1 MTRPATA
8 PALEMRDITVRFGGI
23 VALNKVNL
31 TLAAGSVHAL
41 IGPNGAGKTTL
52 VSVLSGE
59 RRPNAG
65 TVSMDGADISGLSAL
80 RRARLGLTRTYQLTA
95 LFQGMTLR
103 ENLLLSLVA
112 RDGPALSLADI
123 FRRRDRA
130 RHADEVEAFLDRFAL
145 RAKAEAKPAALSH
158 GDRRRLEIAMAM
170 ASGPKVLLLD
180 EPLAGLSTA
189 DAEALVRSIADGI
202 KGQISILLIEH
213 DMDAVFQLS
222 DEITVMVNGTV
233 LASGSPEAIRASAE
247 VQAAYLSEE
256 DDF

>member
-1 MTRPATA
+1 MVQ

-31 TLAAGSVHAL
+31 TLAPGGVHAL

-59 RRPNAG
+59 RRPSQG
-65 TVSMDGADISGLSAL
+65 RVLLDGQDISGLSAL

-95 LFQGMTLR
+95 LFQNMSLR
-103 ENLLLSLVA
+103 DNLLLSLVA
-112 RDGPALSLADI
+112 RDRPRLSLADLA
-123 FRRRDRA
+123 RRRDPG
-130 RHADEVEAFLDRFAL
+130 RHAAEVDAFLARFAL
-145 RAKAEAKPAALSH
+145 EDKAAARPAALSH
-158 GDRRRLEIAMAM
+158 GDRRRLEIAMAL

-189 DAEALVRSIADGI
+189 DAEALIRMIEEGI
-202 KGQISILLIEH
+202 KGRIPILLIEH
-213 DMDAVFQLS
+213 DMDAVFKLA
-222 DEITVMVNGTV
+222 DEITVMVNGNV
-233 LASGSPEAIRASAE
+233 LAHGRPEAIRASAE

>member
-1 MTRPATA
+1 MTH
-8 PALEMRDITVRFGGI
+8 PALDMRGITVRFGGI
-23 VALNKVNL
+23 LALNEVNL
-31 TLAAGSVHAL
+31 SLAPGSVHAL

-59 RRPNAG
+59 RRPNQG
-65 TVSMDGADISGLSAL
+65 TVSLNGRDISGLSAL

-95 LFQGMTLR
+95 LFQGLSLR

-112 RDGPALSLADI
+112 RDQPSLSALDI
-123 FRRRDRA
+123 FRRRDKA
-130 RHADEVEAFLDRFAL
+130 RHAAEVEDFLNRFAL
-145 RAKAEAKPAALSH
+145 RDKAGEKPASLSH
-158 GDRRRLEIAMAM
+158 GDRRRLEIAMAL
-170 ASGPKVLLLD
+170 ASGPEVLLLD
-180 EPLAGLSTA
+180 EPLAGLSTS
-189 DAEALVRSIADGI
+189 DAEALVRTINEGI
-202 KGQISILLIEH
+202 RGRIPILLIEH

-233 LASGSPEAIRASAE
+233 LANGKPDEIRASPE

>member
-202 KGQISILLIEH
+202 KGQIPILLIEH